1 MVVANT
7 QKHDAHIRVGKQ
19 LSVCFRVATSADK
32 MILGRLVYL
41 LYRRPVGCVKRS
53 IREGGPIEQWR
64 TERGRREMEQ
74 AAYGLTA
81 PVARTEALR
90 DGPEAN
96 KWRVTRAPEVGSQ
109 RSEASGQ
116 ISGIRSPASGSLLEV
131 HMLVGTRFWFM
142 AAFALVSLQ
151 RQVDRAVHVHFYD
164 DGTLDARQREKLE
177 TLAAAVTFDHRV
189 GIDERIER
197 YLPEEKF
204 PFIRE
209 RLRNYPNLKKL
220 TDPHVGSVGPKLVL
234 DADVLFFGQPVELL
248 QWFDAPETILC
259 ATDVTE
265 SYGYSR
271 ALMEKLAGARIPT
284 AINVGLTGL
293 KSESLDWEQLEH
305 WCRELITREKT
316 NYYLEQALV
325 AMLCATRP
333 FTQLSLAKYL
343 TGPSNEQVLRGEGA
357 MQHYVDLSKKEYF
370 RSAWKNFTVNP

>member
-1 MVVANT
+1 MT
-7 QKHDAHIRVGKQ
+7 
-19 LSVCFRVATSADK
+19 
-32 MILGRLVYL
+32 LGRLAYL
-41 LYRRPVGCVKRS
+41 LYFRPVGKVKTCL
-53 IREGGPIEQWR
+53 REGGPIEQWK
-64 TERGRREMEQ
+64 TERGRRAME
-74 AAYGLTA
+74 AAAWRLTSIRPRDEEA
-81 PVARTEALR
+81 KRLEGGQGAGGEGQEVRGKGSDGKPVE
-90 DGPEAN
+90 
-96 KWRVTRAPEVGSQ
+96 
-109 RSEASGQ
+109 
-116 ISGIRSPASGSLLEV
+116 I

-142 AAFALVSLQ
+142 AAFAVVSLQ
-151 RQVDRAVHVHFYD
+151 RQIDRAVHVHFYD
-164 DGTLDARQREKLE
+164 DGTLEAQQREKLE
-177 TLAAAVTFDHRV
+177 TLAAVVTFHDRV

-204 PFIRE
+204 PFIRD

-220 TDPHVGSVGPKLVL
+220 TDPHVGFVGPKLVM
-234 DADVLFFGQPVELL
+234 DADVLFFGRPVELL
-248 QWFDAPETILC
+248 QWCDAPGTILC

-271 ALMEKLAGARIPT
+271 ALMEKLAEAGIPT

-333 FTQLSLAKYL
+333 FTQLSLAKYI
-343 TGPSNEQVLRGEGA
+343 TGPSDEHVLCGHGA

-370 RSAWKNFTVNP
+370 RNAWRAFAERV

>member
-1 MVVANT
+1 
-7 QKHDAHIRVGKQ
+7 
-19 LSVCFRVATSADK
+19 
-32 MILGRLVYL
+32 
-41 LYRRPVGCVKRS
+41 
-53 IREGGPIEQWR
+53 
-64 TERGRREMEQ
+64 
-74 AAYGLTA
+74 
-81 PVARTEALR
+81 
-90 DGPEAN
+90 
-96 KWRVTRAPEVGSQ
+96 
-109 RSEASGQ
+109 
-116 ISGIRSPASGSLLEV
+116 
-131 HMLVGTRFWFM
+131 MLVGTRFWFM

-151 RQVDRAVHVHFYD
+151 RRIDRAVHVHFYD
-164 DGTLDARQREKLE
+164 DGTLEQKQREKLE
-177 TLAAAVTFDHRV
+177 TLASAVTFHDRA
-189 GIDERIER
+189 GIAARIEQ

-220 TDPHVGSVGPKLVL
+220 TDPHVGSVGPKLVM
-234 DADVLFFGQPVELL
+234 DADVLFLSRPEELL
-248 QWFDAPETILC
+248 QWFGAPETILC

-293 KSESLDWEQLEH
+293 KSESLHWEQLEH
-305 WCRELITREKT
+305 WCRESITREKT

-333 FTQLSLAKYL
+333 FMQLSLAKYI
-343 TGPSNEQVLRGEGA
+343 TGPSDEQEIRGEGA

>member
-1 MVVANT
+1 
-7 QKHDAHIRVGKQ
+7 
-19 LSVCFRVATSADK
+19 
-32 MILGRLVYL
+32 
-41 LYRRPVGCVKRS
+41 
-53 IREGGPIEQWR
+53 
-64 TERGRREMEQ
+64 MEQ

-81 PVARTEALR
+81 PVTS
-90 DGPEAN
+90 D
-96 KWRVTRAPEVGSQ
+96 KWRVTRASEVGSQ
-109 RSEASGQ
+109 RSEVGGQ
-116 ISGIRSPASGSLLEV
+116 ISEIRSPASGSPLEI

-142 AAFALVSLQ
+142 AAYALVSLQ
-151 RQVDRAVHVHFYD
+151 RQVARSVHVHFYD
-164 DGTLDARQREKLE
+164 DGTLETQQREKLE
-177 TLAAAVTFDHRV
+177 ALASAVTFHDRA
-189 GIDERIER
+189 GIDARIER

-220 TDPHVGSVGPKLVL
+220 TDPHVGSVGPKLVM
-234 DADVLFFGQPVELL
+234 DADILFFGQPVELL
-248 QWFDAPETILC
+248 QGFDGPETILC

-333 FTQLSLAKYL
+333 FTQLSLAKYI
-343 TGPSNEQVLRGEGA
+343 TGPSDEQVLRGEGA

>member
-1 MVVANT
+1 
-7 QKHDAHIRVGKQ
+7 
-19 LSVCFRVATSADK
+19 
-32 MILGRLVYL
+32 
-41 LYRRPVGCVKRS
+41 
-53 IREGGPIEQWR
+53 
-64 TERGRREMEQ
+64 MEQ

-81 PVARTEALR
+81 PVTG
-90 DGPEAN
+90 D
-96 KWRVTRAPEVGSQ
+96 KWRVTSASEVRNQTSDIG
-109 RSEASGQ
+109 
-116 ISGIRSPASGSLLEV
+116 SPASETPLEI

-151 RQVDRAVHVHFYD
+151 RQVDQAVHAHFYD
-164 DGTLDARQREKLE
+164 DGTLEARQREKLE
-177 TLAAAVTFDHRV
+177 TLASAATFHDRA
-189 GIDERIER
+189 GIDARIER
-197 YLPEEKF
+197 YLPEARF

-220 TDPHVGSVGPKLVL
+220 IDPHVGSIGPKLVM
-234 DADVLFFGQPVELL
+234 DADVLFFGRPEELAR
-248 QWFDAPETILC
+248 WCDKPDTILC

-271 ALMEKLAGARIPT
+271 PLMEGLAGGTIP
-284 AINVGLTGL
+284 AKINVGITGSQ
-293 KSESLDWEQLEH
+293 SEDMDWEELER

-333 FTQLSLAKYL
+333 FTQLSLAKYI
-343 TGPSNEQVLRGEGA
+343 TGPSDEQVLRGEGA

>member
-1 MVVANT
+1 
-7 QKHDAHIRVGKQ
+7 
-19 LSVCFRVATSADK
+19 
-32 MILGRLVYL
+32 
-41 LYRRPVGCVKRS
+41 
-53 IREGGPIEQWR
+53 
-64 TERGRREMEQ
+64 MEQ

-81 PVARTEALR
+81 PVAGNGSRVNGLENSPLATSNSL
-90 DGPEAN
+90 PETGG
-96 KWRVTRAPEVGSQ
+96 KPVE
-109 RSEASGQ
+109 
-116 ISGIRSPASGSLLEV
+116 I

-164 DGTLDARQREKLE
+164 DGTLKPKQREKLE
-177 TLAAAVTFDHRV
+177 TLAAAVTFHDRG
-189 GIDERIER
+189 GIDARIER
-197 YLPEEKF
+197 HLPEEKF

-220 TDPHVGSVGPKLVL
+220 TDPHVGSKGPKLVM
-234 DADVLFFGQPVELL
+234 DADILFFDQPLELV

-271 ALMEKLAGARIPT
+271 ALMENLAGARIPT

-293 KSESLDWEQLEH
+293 KSESLDWQKLEH
-305 WCRELITREKT
+305 WCGELITREKT

-333 FTQLSLAKYL
+333 FTQLGLAQYI
-343 TGPSNEQVLRGEGA
+343 TGPTDEQVLRGEGA
-357 MQHYVDLSKKEYF
+357 MQHYVDLSKREYY
-370 RSAWKNFTVNP
+370 RSAWHNVITRA